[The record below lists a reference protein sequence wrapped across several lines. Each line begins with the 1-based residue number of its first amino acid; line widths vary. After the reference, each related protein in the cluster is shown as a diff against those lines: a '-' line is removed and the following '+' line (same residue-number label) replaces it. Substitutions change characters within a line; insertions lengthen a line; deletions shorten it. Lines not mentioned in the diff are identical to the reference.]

1 MSARGVGLL
10 FACAVAVPMLAGVAQ
25 SDKTGSIVAEVIRTG
40 SVIVRGVTFERARPV
55 LTSAAGR
62 SLEELRVALTQHTEW
77 TFEVQGH
84 TTEAGSPEANL
95 ALSRERAEAVV
106 AWLVDHGIPSSRLV
120 AHGYGEAKPLHDAVG
135 AEEALRRN
143 RIELRKLNE
152 E

>member
-1 MSARGVGLL
+1 M
-10 FACAVAVPMLAGVAQ
+10 
-25 SDKTGSIVAEVIRTG
+25 IAEVSGPG

-55 LTSAAGR
+55 PTSAAGR
-62 SLEELRVALTQHTEW
+62 SLEELRVALREHDEW

-120 AHGYGEAKPLHDAVG
+120 AHGMG
-135 AEEALRRN
+135 RRS
-143 RIELRKLNE
+143 RSTMRWAPRRLFGGIESS
-152 E
+152 